1 MIAISHFTYE
11 TIITY
16 DDVAIDG
23 KLSYAGML
31 RILQETAACASAECG
46 YGFKD
51 IERNGVCWILMGWRM
66 ELSERPDWNDRITV
80 RTWPRSVD
88 GFLSDRDFE
97 ILLGDHVVGRGSSR
111 WFLVNANTWR
121 LTRVTDAV
129 RSAYT
134 INERRM
140 FASEIPTNGTPD
152 PAAAVTYT
160 HTVER
165 RDLDTYLHVN
175 NLRYLDFA
183 LEALP
188 QEVHESL
195 PPTVDIVYRKQIL
208 PGTVFRCLYSLN
220 ADGKHQIEIRSG
232 DDSSPVHHAFIWF
245 Y

>member
-1 MIAISHFTYE
+1 MIVISHFTYE
-11 TIITY
+11 TIISY
-16 DDVAIDG
+16 DDVADDG

-31 RILQETAACASAECG
+31 RILQETAACASAACG

-66 ELSERPDWNDRITV
+66 ELIERLDWNDRITV
-80 RTWPRSVD
+80 RTWPRSVE
-88 GFLSDRDFE
+88 GFLSERDFE
-97 ILLGDHVVGRGSSR
+97 ILFMDRVVGRGSSR
-111 WFLVNANTWR
+111 WFLMNANTWR
-121 LTRVTDAV
+121 LARVTDAV

-140 FASEIPTNGTPD
+140 FESDIPSNGTPD
-152 PAAAVTYT
+152 PTAKVTYV

-165 RDLDTYLHVN
+165 RDLDTYRHVN

-188 QEVHESL
+188 SEIYGAL

-208 PGTVFRCLYSLN
+208 PGTEIRCLYSFT
-220 ADGKHQIEIRSG
+220 ADGKHQVEIRSG
-232 DDSSPVHHAFIWF
+232 DDTSPIHHAFILF